1 MSLENLR
8 TGSKILSVINGKG
21 GSGKTTSALAL
32 AACFGERLGKVLL
45 VDADPQ
51 GSASWV
57 TRGMGE
63 TNLFDLAQETNPQV
77 LAKLREVANYGVIIV
92 DTPPALDDATV
103 SLVASLSDY
112 LVLPASPSPLDLREL
127 TRTIQAVIAPT
138 QVPYRV
144 LLCRVDTRRRI
155 EALQIQNQLRSSG
168 VRIFDTVIRSR
179 VALERFIVEGVPLTQ
194 YPGARPSA
202 EEYRKVLSQIQAD
215 LAPG

>member
-1 MSLENLR
+1 MSKGLV
-8 TGSKILSVINGKG
+8 ISVINGKG
-21 GSGKTTSALAL
+21 GSGKTTTALAL
-32 AACFGERLGKVLL
+32 AACLGERLGKVLL

-51 GSASWV
+51 GSAAWV
-57 TRGMGE
+57 AQGMAE
-63 TNLFDLAQETNPQV
+63 TGLFDLAQETNPQV
-77 LAKLREVANYGVIIV
+77 LAQLRQVASYSALVV
-92 DTPPALDDATV
+92 DTPPALADSTLT
-103 SLVASLSDY
+103 LVAKLSDF

-127 TRTIQAVIAPT
+127 TRTIQGLILPT

-155 EALQIQNQLRSSG
+155 EAIQIQSQLRSSG

-202 EEYRKVLSQIQAD
+202 EEYRKVLDQIQAD